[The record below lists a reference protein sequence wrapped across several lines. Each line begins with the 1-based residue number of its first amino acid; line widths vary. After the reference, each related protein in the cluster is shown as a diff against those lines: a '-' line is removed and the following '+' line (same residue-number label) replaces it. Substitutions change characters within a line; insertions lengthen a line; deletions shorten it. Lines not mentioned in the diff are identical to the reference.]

1 MFGFGKDQSHTK
13 IDAAEKPQRWCT
25 FRRKMLVLVGVV
37 LVLVIGLAVG
47 LGVGLTRG
55 KGSGGD
61 DDGSDDGSHNKSNNT
76 DVPTSGPN
84 RTEIWKPKPN
94 TSWQIILRYP
104 ADISSSSVVSPDVDV
119 YDLDLFDNHISTF
132 KTLQDSGKK
141 VICYFSAG
149 SYEDWREDKGEWD
162 DKDLGKGLEGW
173 AGEKW
178 VNVSSP
184 SVHKVMKERIN
195 LAWRKG
201 CDAIDPDNVDGY
213 QNDNGLG
220 LTEQDSVN
228 YMKFLSEEAGKYNM
242 SIGLKNAGDIISEV
256 IDVIHFSVNEQCIQ
270 YSECKTFSAFIDADK
285 PVFNIEYPD
294 SAPSVATTDK
304 DEICSKK
311 GKADG
316 TDGFSIVIKKM
327 NLDGW
332 VEYCDGKTY
341 ETKVNNTSSS

>member
-1 MFGFGKDQSHTK
+1 MFGFGKSHTK
-13 IDAAEKPQRWCT
+13 IDAVEKPQRWCT
-25 FRRKMLVLVGVV
+25 FRRKMLVAAGVV
-37 LVLVIGLAVG
+37 LILVIGLAVG

-55 KGSGGD
+55 KGGSDAD
-61 DDGSDDGSHNKSNNT
+61 DSSDDGSHNQSNNA

-84 RTEIWKPKPN
+84 RTETWKPKPN

-104 ADISSSSVVSPDVDV
+104 ADLSSNDINPDVDV

-132 KTLQDSGKK
+132 TALQGRGKK

-149 SYEDWREDKGEWD
+149 SYEDWRD
-162 DKDLGKGLEGW
+162 DKNSWNQADLGKDLDGW
-173 AGEKW
+173 PGEKW

-184 SVHKVMKERIN
+184 GVHNVMKERIN

-213 QNDNGLG
+213 QNENGLG
-220 LTEQDSVN
+220 LTEKDSIN
-228 YMKFLSEEAGKYNM
+228 YMHFLAEEAGKYNM
-242 SIGLKNAGDIISEV
+242 SIGLKNAGDIIGDV
-256 IDVIHFSVNEQCIQ
+256 IDVIDFSVNEQCIQ
-270 YSECKTFSAFIDADK
+270 YSECKTFAAFIDADK

-294 SAPSVATTDK
+294 SAPQVSTSEKTD
-304 DEICSKK
+304 ICSKK

-327 NLDGW
+327 SLDGW

-341 ETKVNNTSSS
+341 ETKVLNASSS